1 MQQSRPEPEGKTRSA
16 GPLGSGL
23 TMIAAVALFTLGG
36 RWLDERLGW
45 SSPLFLLVG
54 FGLGAFGGFLHLVNS
69 VAPELLPFRSKPSSA
84 ARPGTGMPHQETAD
98 PTPTDDA
105 DSD

>member
-1 MQQSRPEPEGKTRSA
+1 MPQTRPEPEGKSTSA
-16 GPLGSGL
+16 SPLGAGL

-36 RWLDERLGW
+36 QWLDERLGW

-54 FGLGAFGGFLHLVNS
+54 FGLGAFGGFLHLVNA
-69 VAPELLPFRSKPSSA
+69 VAPELLPFRSKPGFA
-84 ARPGTGMPHQETAD
+84 ARSGAAKPRQEPAD
-98 PTPTDDA
+98 PGPTDES